1 MNIKTNGVIK
11 NFSYSFLAN
20 ATNTLIS
27 MILVLIV
34 PKLIGVKEYSYWQL
48 YLFYTS
54 YVGFFHFGWADGI
67 YLKFG
72 GKKYEEIDK
81 NYFNTQFWLLTF
93 MEILVAILLGIGT
106 MILCRDADKSF
117 ILVMTGLCCVLQ
129 IPRTFLQYILQATN
143 RIADYAKNYFL
154 EKIVYAI
161 LVAVFLIVGVRDY
174 NYLIGSDLF
183 ARMVTLLLLVYQCRD
198 IVFKKISRIGQGI
211 KDAWDN
217 ISIGSKLLFAN
228 IASLLL
234 VGIVRFA
241 IENYWGVETFGRVSL
256 SVTASNLLMVLI
268 NAVSVVLYPMLKNI
282 PEDRYVEMYDKMK
295 VGLMVPVLG
304 MLVVYYP
311 AKVILSWWLPQYA
324 ESLRYMALLFPICV
338 FESKNSMIVN
348 TYLKALRKE
357 KFLMRASWF
366 AVGVSLVCSAVFV
379 YILHDLNLSI
389 ACIPVILGVRCYVG
403 EAILAKEL
411 KVNIWKDVLVEIGL
425 VVVFILVSWNVE
437 SMISTLVYLCCYL
450 IYVKGRWSSFADIF
464 LKKVKK

>member
-217 ISIGSKLLFAN
+217 ISIGS
-228 IASLLL
+228 
-234 VGIVRFA
+234 
-241 IENYWGVETFGRVSL
+241 
-256 SVTASNLLMVLI
+256 
-268 NAVSVVLYPMLKNI
+268 
-282 PEDRYVEMYDKMK
+282 
-295 VGLMVPVLG
+295 
-304 MLVVYYP
+304 
-311 AKVILSWWLPQYA
+311 
-324 ESLRYMALLFPICV
+324 
-338 FESKNSMIVN
+338 
-348 TYLKALRKE
+348 
-357 KFLMRASWF
+357 
-366 AVGVSLVCSAVFV
+366 
-379 YILHDLNLSI
+379 
-389 ACIPVILGVRCYVG
+389 
-403 EAILAKEL
+403 
-411 KVNIWKDVLVEIGL
+411 
-425 VVVFILVSWNVE
+425 
-437 SMISTLVYLCCYL
+437 
-450 IYVKGRWSSFADIF
+450 
-464 LKKVKK
+464 